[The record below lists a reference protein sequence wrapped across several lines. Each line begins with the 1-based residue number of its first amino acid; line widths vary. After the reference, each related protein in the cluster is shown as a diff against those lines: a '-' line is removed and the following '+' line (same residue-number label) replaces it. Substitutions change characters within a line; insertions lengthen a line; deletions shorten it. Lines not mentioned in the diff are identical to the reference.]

1 MGVGPTS
8 LGMDDRRMD
17 DSDGISTLMHANL
30 LEVFGQRDAG
40 LRREAMGRTYT
51 ENIAFTDPEGTVHGY
66 EAVDEQVRKVL
77 DNAPE
82 TFVFAPDGPVY
93 ARSGTAAAL
102 PWTFGP
108 VGGPPA
114 VRGIDIATIA
124 GGRIASLQTLLST

>member
-1 MGVGPTS
+1 MN
-8 LGMDDRRMD
+8 

-30 LEVFGQRDAG
+30 IEVFGQRDAG
-40 LRREAMGRTYT
+40 LRREAMGRTYA

-66 EAVDEQVRKVL
+66 DAVDEQVRKVL
-77 DNAPE
+77 DTAPE

-93 ARSGTAAAL
+93 GGSSTVAAL

-114 VRGIDIATIA
+114 VRGLDVATIA
-124 GGRIASLQTLLST
+124 NGRIISVQTLLAT